1 MVNKRCTYDDVMKVV
16 IATNEGKRTVGLVPT
31 DLFYYFFL
39 SLRKVYK
46 TDTNKTNTNYLYS
59 E

>member
-1 MVNKRCTYDDVMKVV
+1 MVNKRCTYDDVMKV
-16 IATNEGKRTVGLVPT
+16 IIDTNEGKRTVGLVRT

-39 SLRKVYK
+39 FLQNVYK
-46 TDTNKTNTNYLYS
+46 PDTNKTKANYLYS